1 MRKGPKSPSKI
12 VNANHNKV
20 LYTVHMVKKKKKNLV
35 LTGLD
40 MHRGNKNDMLQPKYG
55 CNIAKDCFNL

>member
-1 MRKGPKSPSKI
+1 MQITIKFYI
-12 VNANHNKV
+12 
-20 LYTVHMVKKKKKNLV
+20 LYTWLKKKKKKNLV